1 MIQYLGKAWSD
12 TVGCCSVNMERHR
25 QVNRTL
31 RTEVIQCIDC
41 LDKQPDLEKYEYVVH
56 KDQNNC
62 TNVKRLLA
70 STIYGGS
77 VLSQRMRGKKNLLQ
91 KCIEADQSDTLPRVK
106 SLISVNPERFYV
118 LENV

>member
-62 TNVKRLLA
+62 TNVKRLVA

-77 VLSQRMRGKKNLLQ
+77 VLSQRMRGKKHLLQ